1 MYYRTDALITH
12 PPQVFLHVTSKHSE
26 EVREMHL
33 NDNVDDVLRQH
44 NSASINDTNS
54 NESDNE
60 QGTHVHIDQQHYLD
74 VSQSFPF
81 RALFRKN
88 FSLQKRQTFTNLC
101 QILTPV
107 LVMAILVLLQLIIRA
122 QLGDNFNKRE
132 LVPSVP
138 FPLNEH
144 GLKSPFAANDVLFM
158 QYMETKHL
166 QQRMYDLTSEE
177 MPQDTNNTSAAT
189 CFTYFLMSSDSET
202 MNHSI
207 GYAAEDGARAGLLGQ
222 INQRTCQLL
231 NDTTL
236 QVPFFE
242 KRSSYEEIQGE
253 LFHDIVT
260 LNNNSLTDVQ
270 QPPLM
275 YLLPDGYVSFHELN
289 VTAAKYVF
297 IDVCVTNLA
306 Y

>member
-1 MYYRTDALITH
+1 
-12 PPQVFLHVTSKHSE
+12 
-26 EVREMHL
+26 MHL
-33 NDNVDDVLRQH
+33 NDDVDDVLRQH
-44 NSASINDTNS
+44 NRPINDTNS
-54 NESDNE
+54 SDSE
-60 QGTHVHIDQQHYLD
+60 QREATHVPIDQRYLE

-88 FSLQKRQTFTNLC
+88 FSLQRRQTFTNLC

-144 GLKSPFAANDVLFM
+144 GLKSPFAPSDVQFM
-158 QYMETKHL
+158 QYLETQHL
-166 QQRMYDLTSEE
+166 QQRMYGVINEE
-177 MPQDTNNTSAAT
+177 IPQDTNNTGAAT
-189 CFTYFLMSSDSET
+189 CFTYFLMNSDSEA

-207 GYAAEDGARAGLLGQ
+207 GYAAEDGARAGLLGH
-222 INQRTCQLL
+222 IRQRACQLL

-242 KRSSYEEIQGE
+242 PRGSYEEIQSE
-253 LFHDIVT
+253 LFDDIVT

-270 QPPLM
+270 LPPLL
-275 YLLPDGYVSFHELN
+275 YLLPDGYVSFNELN
-289 VTAAKYVF
+289 VTAAKYVVAPLTAPTH
-297 IDVCVTNLA
+297 I
-306 Y
+306 